1 MSQRVTTNTVAK
13 MKAAGD
19 KITCLTAYDAGF
31 AQVLDQAGIDAI
43 LIGDS
48 LGMVVQ
54 GHESTLPVTLDDM
67 CYHSRCVA
75 RGSQRALLIA
85 DLPFMSYQES
95 PEQALRSAGA
105 LMKQGRAHM
114 VKLEGGELMAPTVE
128 FLVARGIPVCGH
140 IGLTPQ
146 SVHQFGGY
154 RVQGRDADGAEQL
167 KVGALALQQAGAAMI
182 VLEAIPRALARS
194 VTESLTIPT
203 IGIGAGPECD
213 GQVLV
218 LQDMLGIYGTPPK
231 FTRDFT
237 QGTSGIQ
244 AAVDAYLQAVKSGE
258 FPASEHCYD

>member
-1 MSQRVTTNTVAK
+1 MSQRVTTNTLTT
-13 MKAAGD
+13 MKQSGE
-19 KITCLTAYDAGF
+19 KIVCLTAYDAGF
-31 AQVLDQAGIDAI
+31 ARVLDEAGVDAI

-54 GHESTLPVTLDDM
+54 GHESTLPVTLDEM
-67 CYHSRCVA
+67 CYHSLCVA
-75 RGSQRALLIA
+75 RGSQRSLLIA

-154 RVQGRDADGAEQL
+154 RVQGRGEAAAQQL
-167 KVGALALQQAGAAMI
+167 KADALALQQAGAAMVVI
-182 VLEAIPRALARS
+182 EAIPQTLAQQ
-194 VTESLTIPT
+194 VTETLTIPT
-203 IGIGAGPECD
+203 IGIGAGPVCD

-231 FTRDFT
+231 FTRNFA
-237 QGTSGIQ
+237 QGVSGIQ
-244 AAVDAYLQAVKSGE
+244 AAISAYVSAVKSGE
-258 FPASEHCYD
+258 FPAAEHCYD